1 MPLHNRWSNVECLL
15 AEGKAEQQEKLCH
28 AWMEGFSVIIRIPQR
43 GSVCIF
49 IYIYFLYVWHR
60 SRQEHFASYLYRLC
74 PYSILLVMI
83 DLVTCFRGSVWL
95 ELGILIHQHV
105 SGLALTNNTDRWHVQ
120 GILKLEHVQ
129 LEHNQRKSCVTASDD
144 PKVSLLRPKVTV
156 LRCLQ

>member
-1 MPLHNRWSNVECLL
+1 MY
-15 AEGKAEQQEKLCH
+15 
-28 AWMEGFSVIIRIPQR
+28 
-43 GSVCIF
+43 
-49 IYIYFLYVWHR
+49 IYIYIFPLCLA
-60 SRQEHFASYLYRLC
+60 QEHFASYLYRLC
-74 PYSILLVMI
+74 PYSISLVMI

-105 SGLALTNNTDRWHVQ
+105 NGLALTNNTDRWHVQ

-129 LEHNQRKSCVTASDD
+129 LERNQRKGRVTASDD